1 MSQDRYTHGHHDS
14 VLRSHR
20 WRRASNSAAYLIDR
34 LEPGMSLLD
43 VGCGPGTLTTD
54 LGRRVAPG
62 RTVGVDS
69 SEEVLD
75 EARRTAADVDNV
87 EFQSGDAY
95 GLEFADGTFDVVH
108 AHQLLHHLGRPV
120 DALAEMRRVLSPGG
134 ILASREV
141 DYAAVVWFPAD
152 EYLERWNALYH
163 EISTRNGAEADA
175 GRRLAGWV
183 RQAGFEDLTVGSST
197 WTFADPS
204 DRKWW
209 ADSWAER
216 CLSSAFADQAL
227 EYGLSTRGELEAVA
241 DGWRAWSR
249 RPDGVFALLH
259 FEVLA
264 RK

>member
-1 MSQDRYTHGHHDS
+1 MGQDRYTHGHHDS

-20 WRRASNSAAYLIDR
+20 RRRAANSAAYLIDR

-43 VGCGPGTLTTD
+43 VGCGPGTLTAD
-54 LGRRVAPG
+54 LARLVAPG

-69 SEEVLD
+69 SPEVLA
-75 EARRTAADVDNV
+75 EAGRAAADLDNV
-87 EFQSGDAY
+87 EFQPGDAY
-95 GLEFADGTFDVVH
+95 GLDFPDGTFDVVH
-108 AHQLLHHLGRPV
+108 AHQLLHHLGQPV
-120 DALAEMRRVLSPGG
+120 AALAEMRRVLTPGG

-141 DYAAVVWFPAD
+141 DYAAFVWFPVN

-163 EISTRNGAEADA
+163 DISNRNGAEADA

-183 RQAGFEDLTVGSST
+183 RQAGFEELTVSSST
-197 WTFADPS
+197 WTYADPS
-204 DRKWW
+204 DREWW
-209 ADSWAER
+209 AGSWADR

-227 EYGLSTRGELEAVA
+227 EYGLSTRGELEALA
-241 DGWRAWSR
+241 DGWRQWSR
-249 RPDGVFALLH
+249 EPDGVFALLH